1 MCLTGC
7 FYSGVASVAGVS
19 LVTDTFK
26 AKRLM
31 FQEYQEYQEYQ
42 VCQVCQ
48 VFHLYRI
55 RLR

>member
-1 MCLTGC
+1 
-7 FYSGVASVAGVS
+7 
-19 LVTDTFK
+19 
-26 AKRLM
+26 M

-55 RLR
+55 RLSTTVALCKREGLPILTGS